1 MPVSENQA
9 LTRTA
14 NAVATSPGFHPP
26 YQALT
31 MTATAKPTSR
41 LSKTSER
48 KSAGISARVV
58 LSTATKYR
66 SAGALEG
73 GTRRVRKRG
82 RLTRICR
89 TPTLFPDKELHQ
101 LRQDKKLLLDGRRRD
116 GHWP

>member
-1 MPVSENQA
+1 MPVSENHA

-31 MTATAKPTSR
+31 MTATANTTSR

-48 KSAGISARVV
+48 RSAGISARVV

-89 TPTLFPDKELHQ
+89 TPTLFLAVELHQ
-101 LRQDKKLLLDGRRRD
+101 LRQDTEPRLNGRRPH